1 MVWGF
6 IRWRQEL
13 MFSLQGKW
21 RGETP
26 TTSTFH
32 PRRKW
37 IVVKLV
43 FVRHLL
49 VTSQT
54 SCWRSGCAAAGFVLF
69 FLVVFCVFQC
79 FSPRDWVDKGL
90 YSAVYHRRSLRINRD
105 WKLGSAFC
113 GVWWVKSQQNKFMF
127 DWNAKWFYIRLKCPV
142 SIAWNWTKWP
152 IKAPKPPAE
161 WVICLKAV
169 RFSVTAVQ
177 TDRLNS
183 CSESTS
189 VQDFIKSSREY
200 SFSTLAAHLRQIQ
213 LLPDFTN
220 TQLHSVH
227 IF

>member
-26 TTSTFH
+26 TTSTLH

-54 SCWRSGCAAAGFVLF
+54 SCWRSGRAAAGCVVLCCVLF

-90 YSAVYHRRSLRINRD
+90 YSAVYRRRSWRINRD

-113 GVWWVKSQQNKFMF
+113 GVWWVKSQQNEFMF
-127 DWNAKWFYIRLKCPV
+127 DWNALLV
-142 SIAWNWTKWP
+142 SHGTEPN
-152 IKAPKPPAE
+152 
-161 WVICLKAV
+161 
-169 RFSVTAVQ
+169 
-177 TDRLNS
+177 DR
-183 CSESTS
+183 
-189 VQDFIKSSREY
+189 
-200 SFSTLAAHLRQIQ
+200 
-213 LLPDFTN
+213 
-220 TQLHSVH
+220 
-227 IF
+227 